1 MFECMV
7 NFTLVEHSYGA
18 MFRPQLSEPGYVRL
32 LTRWRKPYRTRD
44 GYVCVVPY
52 STQHWERFFEEAGC
66 PALMADT
73 RFATLGDRTRN
84 IDALYAELARC
95 LSERTTAQ
103 WLAVCERIDV
113 PAAPMHR
120 LSELEADPHL
130 AATGFFQHL
139 DDPGLGHFVLPRAP
153 LRFDGATAASGVPPR
168 LGQHTVDVLEEAGL
182 PADTI
187 AQLLEQRAAVQHT
200 NKERKAP

>member
-1 MFECMV
+1 M
-7 NFTLVEHSYGA
+7 
-18 MFRPQLSEPGYVRL
+18 RL
-32 LTRWRKPYRTRD
+32 LTRWRKPYRTSD

-52 STQHWERFFEEAGC
+52 STQHWERFFDEAGC
-66 PALMADT
+66 PALMGDA

-95 LSERTTAQ
+95 LTQRSTAE
-103 WLAVCERIDV
+103 WLATCERLDV

-120 LSELEADPHL
+120 LCDLEQDPHL
-130 AATGFFQHL
+130 AATGFFQAI
-139 DDPGLGHFVLPRAP
+139 DDPGLGRVVLPRAP

-168 LGQHTVDVLEEAGL
+168 LGQHTVDVLQEAGV
-182 PADTI
+182 PAQAI

-200 NKERKAP
+200 KREGNES